1 LIAPTALFKEYKMNR
16 RTSALA
22 LVMAC
27 AVLGGCAARAPSLY
41 QWQDYQSHVDAYF
54 RTDKLSP
61 DVQMRMM
68 EDDLRKIQA
77 SGAKPPPGYHAHLGL
92 LYGQQGKLDQFAQ
105 QVEIE
110 KKQFPESETFMDFLL
125 RNFKKSTAKKAL

>member
-1 LIAPTALFKEYKMNR
+1 MMNS

-22 LVMAC
+22 LLMAC

-41 QWQDYQSHVDAYF
+41 QWQDYQGHVDAYF

-68 EDDLRKIQA
+68 EDDLQKIQA

-92 LYGQQGKLDQFAQ
+92 LYGQQGKLDQFVQ
-105 QVEIE
+105 HIEIE
-110 KKQFPESETFMDFLL
+110 KKQFPESETYMNFLL
-125 RNFKKSTAKKAL
+125 RNFKKPNAGKAL

>member
-92 LYGQQGKLDQFAQ
+92 LYGQQGKLDQFAH

-110 KKQFPESETFMDFLL
+110 KQQFPESETFMDFLL

>member
-1 LIAPTALFKEYKMNR
+1 MMNR

-27 AVLGGCAARAPSLY
+27 AMLGGCAARQPSLY
-41 QWQDYQSHVDAYF
+41 QWQNYQGQVDAYF
-54 RTDKLSP
+54 RVDKLSP
-61 DVQMRMM
+61 DVQLRMM

-92 LYGQQGKLDQFAQ
+92 LYGQQGKLDQFVQ
-105 QVEIE
+105 HIE
-110 KKQFPESETFMDFLL
+110 TEKQQFPESATFMDFLL
-125 RNFKKSTAKKAL
+125 RNFKKPAAKNTL